1 MTTNKKVIL
10 LSSLTV
16 SVLSGLG
23 YLAIQRLK
31 NKQEEICEEESE

>member
-23 YLAIQRLK
+23 YLAVNRLK
-31 NKQEEICEEESE
+31 SKREESYEEESK